1 MIQQQIND
9 FEMRML
15 ERPSYDLWLEQRNF
29 YLENRM
35 IMTEDQQFE
44 LLMQLVVNSLD
55 IGQMYLS
62 LDYVAIL
69 NELTRHK
76 KSNQDKLRLQ
86 SIRTSISFY
95 YGSPEMKRK
104 ESILYLKTIQ
114 QSDIELTMK
123 LKHIS
128 NWLYVRLFYHD
139 EFGWDLLKVLSFIE
153 AEIKLETLIDI
164 WHENQAACPFLPANV
179 CRLFLV
185 LGKKEEALKWVNAYH
200 MYVGMQSSTTFG
212 SYIEATMRSY
222 EALLTKN
229 FEHFEH
235 FSKERVFLLK
245 EKNMLDILMVTYE
258 EIIRDAK
265 IYGCTPFLL
274 AIYRLQIA
282 DFEAGL
288 MDEYQMNTQTY
299 RSYQE
304 VVTWKEMMYF
314 DSFTKLYNRMFFDE
328 FPKETVTACAMIDID
343 YMKSLNDQ
351 FGHQAGDEAILL
363 LSKSL
368 DAFATEYLY
377 VMRYGGDEFVLFWI
391 GETSKVA
398 YLSDILY
405 RSINQMFLLSQQE
418 TITFTTS
425 MGVAIRQADESFDDF
440 FARTDASLYK
450 SKKSGRHQLT
460 IDEFSNL

>member
-9 FEMRML
+9 FEIRML
-15 ERPSYDLWLEQRNF
+15 ERPSYDLWLKQRDF

-35 IMTEDQQFE
+35 TMTEEQRFE

-55 IGQMYLS
+55 MGQMYLS

-69 NELTRHK
+69 NEVAGYA
-76 KSNQDKLRLQ
+76 KSDQNKLRLQ

-104 ESILYLKTIQ
+104 ESALYLKTIQ
-114 QSDIELTMK
+114 QSDINVMMK

-153 AEIKLETLIDI
+153 SEVKPETLIDI
-164 WHENQAACPFLPANV
+164 WRHNRMACPFLCANV

-185 LGKKEEALKWVNAYH
+185 LGKREEALSWINLYYT
-200 MYVGMQSSTTFG
+200 YVGKQSSTTFG
-212 SYIEATMRSY
+212 DYIEATMRSY
-222 EALLTKN
+222 EALLANN
-229 FEHFEH
+229 FENFEQ
-235 FSKERVFLLK
+235 FSEERLFLLK
-245 EKNMLDILMVTYE
+245 EKNMLDILTVTYE

-265 IYGCTPFLL
+265 MYGRKPFLL

-304 VVTWKEMMYF
+304 VETWKEMMYF

-328 FPKETVTACAMIDID
+328 FPKDTVTACAMIDID
-343 YMKSLNDQ
+343 QMKSLNDQ

-368 DAFATEYLY
+368 DAFVTEYLY

-391 GETSKVA
+391 GETSKVT

-418 TITFTTS
+418 TISFTTS
-425 MGVAIRQADESFDDF
+425 MGVAIRQSNESFDAF
-440 FARTDASLYK
+440 FARADAALYE

-460 IDEFSNL
+460 IDEDPNL